1 MQSLSGCVFLPV
13 GGGGGGVRQDYFTFP
28 RFQQIK
34 ISCYH
39 LIQLDLFTE
48 SPADVLQEAT

>member
-13 GGGGGGVRQDYFTFP
+13 SGGGGGVRQDYFTFP